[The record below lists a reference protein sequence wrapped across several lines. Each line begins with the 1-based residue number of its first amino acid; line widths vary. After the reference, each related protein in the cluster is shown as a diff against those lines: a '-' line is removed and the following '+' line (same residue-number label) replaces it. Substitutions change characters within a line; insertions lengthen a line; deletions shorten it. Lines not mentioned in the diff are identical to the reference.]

1 MTLHVSLT
9 TDVRTKMA
17 NRYITLGHGP
27 HKVLALHGWFGSALS
42 WEPLHAAL
50 NPDEF
55 TYVFMDCR
63 GYGEARALEGEYTM
77 AEVARD
83 ALALADQLGLDKFSL
98 MGHSMGGVAIQ
109 HLLLAAPQRVRKLV
123 AITPVPA
130 SGVPFDE
137 PTWELFSSAAQSLA
151 ARKAIID
158 YSTGSRLSFAWV
170 ERMARQSQQDSRT
183 EAFGAYL
190 NSWARSDFA
199 NDVAGHP
206 VPVQV
211 LVGTHDPSLTAEV
224 MAHTWLRSYPNAE
237 LAVLDNAGH
246 YPINETPV
254 ALATRIEAF
263 LRA

>member
-1 MTLHVSLT
+1 
-9 TDVRTKMA
+9 MA

-27 HKVLALHGWFGSALS
+27 HKVLALHGWFGSARS

-50 NPDEF
+50 NPEEF

-63 GYGEARALEGEYTM
+63 GYGEARALQGEYTM

-83 ALALADQLGLDKFSL
+83 ALALADQLGFERFSL

-109 HLLLAAPQRVRKLV
+109 HLLLAAPHRVRKLV

-130 SGVPFDE
+130 SGVPFDDA
-137 PTWELFSSAAQSLA
+137 TWELFSRAEHELA
-151 ARKAIID
+151 ARKTIID
-158 YSTGSRLSFAWV
+158 YSTGSRLSPSWV
-170 ERMARQSQQDSRT
+170 ERMARQSQSDSHS

-190 NSWARSDFA
+190 TSWARSDFA
-199 NDVAGHP
+199 ADVAGHP

-211 LVGTHDPSLTAEV
+211 LVGAHDPSLTAEV
-224 MAHTWLRSYPNAE
+224 MTHTWLRSYPNAE
-237 LAVLDNAGH
+237 LVTLENAGH
-246 YPINETPV
+246 YPVNETPV